1 MIRLL
6 TPSPALM
13 VESGE
18 RVMLAGDLHLG
29 LEYDLAKQGINI
41 PYQWNRILDEM
52 MVLLEEHRPDR
63 LVLLGDVKHGV
74 PATSFSEKREIP
86 LFFNTLL
93 EAVPFIDI
101 TRGNHDANIQKYLP
115 EEVHL
120 HTSKGVIFGEEFK
133 VAGLHG
139 HAWPDPAVM
148 TADAIIM
155 AHNHPTVMLNTPL
168 GVRISRPAWVRG
180 KPDPESLATAFL
192 KQDNVKLKEEEEPLN
207 VFEEEYGFECGDPE
221 IIVMPMFNDLL
232 GGLPVNQEP
241 PDSLLGPLFRSKLVD
256 MDTFD
261 AFMLDGT
268 FMGKVEFLRDRLEGR
283 M

>member
-1 MIRLL
+1 MIKLL
-6 TPSPALM
+6 TPNPALM

-29 LEYDLAKQGINI
+29 LEYELSRQGISI

-52 MVLLEEHRPDR
+52 MVLLEEHKPDR

-86 LFFNTLL
+86 LFFNALL

-115 EEVHL
+115 DEVHL
-120 HTSKGVIFGEEFK
+120 HTSKGVIFGDGFQ
-133 VAGLHG
+133 VAAFHG
-139 HAWPDPAVM
+139 HAWPNPAVM
-148 TADAIIM
+148 TSDTIIM

-168 GVRISRPAWVRG
+168 GVRISRPAWLRG
-180 KPDPESLATAFL
+180 KPNVERLAAAFL
-192 KQDNVKLKEEEEPLN
+192 NQDKIRLKEEEAALN
-207 VFEEEYGFECGDPE
+207 VFEEEYGFECGNPE

-232 GGLPVNQEP
+232 GGLPVNSEA
-241 PDSLLGPLFRSKLVD
+241 PDSLLGPLFRNKLVD

-261 AFMLDGT
+261 AYMLDGT
-268 FMGKVEFLRDRLEGR
+268 FMGKVGFLRDRLEGR
-283 M
+283 V